1 MHCKLRRS
9 CLPTKFYKYVA
20 PTPNFPCRVWV
31 MACFPGE
38 TFEVTVPPQ
47 EFLPGTLLD
56 YTIGNVAIEAAIQAC
71 KDAGFAA
78 VPN

>member
-1 MHCKLRRS
+1 
-9 CLPTKFYKYVA
+9 
-20 PTPNFPCRVWV
+20 

-38 TFEVTVPPQ
+38 TFEVTQPPK
-47 EFLPGTLLD
+47 EFLPGTSLD
-56 YTIGNVAIEAAIQAC
+56 YAIGNVAVTSAIQAC